1 VGAVDV
7 RRSDLLDT
15 LLAVA
20 FVGFVI
26 SVTAT
31 QIEPAD
37 SERPLDALAYALMV
51 VAGGA
56 LALRRR
62 FPVAVLAAVTIALV
76 VYGARDYP
84 GGPVYV
90 AVYAAIY
97 TVASM
102 MERRRSFPLAVA
114 AMVALSIP
122 GFFGGAGSDLGW
134 IHLAY
139 VGFAAAAVFAGD
151 AVRNRRAYLAGLEE
165 RARYLEETR
174 DEEARR
180 RVVEERLRIA
190 RDLHDVVAHSI
201 ASINVQAGVA
211 VHVIER
217 NPEQARNA
225 LLAIKQT
232 SKEALTELRATLG
245 LLRQGGES
253 LPRTPAPSLVQLD
266 SLVATAAR
274 AGLPVDVSVRGEARP
289 LSPAVEAAAYR
300 IVQESLTNV
309 VRHADATGA
318 TVSVA
323 YGPESLEIEV
333 LDDGTAANGA
343 DRGEGHG
350 ITGMRERAAAVGGR
364 VDAGPRP
371 EGGYR
376 VWARLPH
383 EAAR

>member
-1 VGAVDV
+1 
-7 RRSDLLDT
+7 
-15 LLAVA
+15 
-20 FVGFVI
+20 
-26 SVTAT
+26 
-31 QIEPAD
+31 
-37 SERPLDALAYALMV
+37 
-51 VAGGA
+51 
-56 LALRRR
+56 
-62 FPVAVLAAVTIALV
+62 
-76 VYGARDYP
+76 
-84 GGPVYV
+84 VYV

-114 AMVALSIP
+114 AIVALSIP

-165 RARYLEETR
+165 RARYFEETR

-225 LLAIKQT
+225 LLAIKRT

-266 SLVATAAR
+266 SLVDTAAR
-274 AGLPVDVSVRGEARP
+274 AGLPVDVSMRGEAWP

-333 LDDGTAANGA
+333 LDDGRASGV
-343 DRGEGHG
+343 DGGEGHG

-371 EGGYR
+371 EGGFR

>member
-15 LLAVA
+15 LLAITFVA
-20 FVGFVI
+20 FVIG
-26 SVTAT
+26 VTAT

-37 SERPLDALAYALMV
+37 SLRPLDALAYALMV

-114 AMVALSIP
+114 AIVALSIP

-211 VHVIER
+211 VHVIDR

-253 LPRTPAPSLVQLD
+253 LPRTPAASLVQLD

-274 AGLPVDVSVRGEARP
+274 AGLPVEVSVRGEARP

-309 VRHADATGA
+309 VRHADAAGA

-333 LDDGTAANGA
+333 LDDGTGA
-343 DRGEGHG
+343 SGVDGSEGHG

-371 EGGYR
+371 EGGFR

>member
-1 VGAVDV
+1 
-7 RRSDLLDT
+7 
-15 LLAVA
+15 
-20 FVGFVI
+20 
-26 SVTAT
+26 
-31 QIEPAD
+31 
-37 SERPLDALAYALMV
+37 
-51 VAGGA
+51 
-56 LALRRR
+56 
-62 FPVAVLAAVTIALV
+62 
-76 VYGARDYP
+76 
-84 GGPVYV
+84 
-90 AVYAAIY
+90 
-97 TVASM
+97 
-102 MERRRSFPLAVA
+102 
-114 AMVALSIP
+114 
-122 GFFGGAGSDLGW
+122 
-134 IHLAY
+134 
-139 VGFAAAAVFAGD
+139 
-151 AVRNRRAYLAGLEE
+151 
-165 RARYLEETR
+165 
-174 DEEARR
+174 
-180 RVVEERLRIA
+180 
-190 RDLHDVVAHSI
+190 VAHSI

-211 VHVIER
+211 VHVIDR

-253 LPRTPAPSLVQLD
+253 LPRTPAASLVQLD

-274 AGLPVDVSVRGEARP
+274 AGLPVEVSVRGEARP

-309 VRHADATGA
+309 VRHADAAGA

-333 LDDGTAANGA
+333 LDDGTGA
-343 DRGEGHG
+343 SGVDGSEGHG

-371 EGGYR
+371 EGGFR

>member
-1 VGAVDV
+1 
-7 RRSDLLDT
+7 LLDT
-15 LLAVA
+15 LLAITFVA
-20 FVGFVI
+20 FVIG
-26 SVTAT
+26 VTAT

-37 SERPLDALAYALMV
+37 SLRPLDALAYALMV

-114 AMVALSIP
+114 AIVALSIP

-211 VHVIER
+211 VHVIDR

-253 LPRTPAPSLVQLD
+253 LPRTPAASLVQLD

-274 AGLPVDVSVRGEARP
+274 AGLPVEVSVRGEARP

-309 VRHADATGA
+309 VRHADAAGA

-333 LDDGTAANGA
+333 LDDGTGA
-343 DRGEGHG
+343 SGVDGSEGHG

-371 EGGYR
+371 EGGFR